1 MLIYYKGIE
10 NEIEMK
16 SPGDFGGMNSDEYRA
31 LNPQG
36 KIPVL
41 ILPDGQALYESRVIS
56 AYLAEK
62 FRDVGPS
69 ILPSTPEVRARAAL
83 INSVHDLYIAS
94 PNSSDP
100 AVTAKDQIEY

>member
-69 ILPSTPEVRARAAL
+69 ILPSTPPRHLRSFSG
-83 INSVHDLYIAS
+83 NR
-94 PNSSDP
+94 SDMGTGLAP
-100 AVTAKDQIEY
+100 TNGTESDSRL